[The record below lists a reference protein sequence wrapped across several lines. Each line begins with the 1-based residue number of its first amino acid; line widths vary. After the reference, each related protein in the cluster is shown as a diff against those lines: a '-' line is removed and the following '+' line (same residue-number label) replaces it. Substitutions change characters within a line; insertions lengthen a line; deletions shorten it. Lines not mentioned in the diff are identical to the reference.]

1 MDNLNLSLNSLSL
14 SPTRASPTPTRT
26 SLTAT
31 KSFRFLDLPVE
42 LRLLVYEELLSV
54 GKVFYTPDWFEKKES
69 RRFKDWEK
77 YAKPQVTIL
86 RVCKKILGE
95 AEGVYLGR

>member
-1 MDNLNLSLNSLSL
+1 MDNLVAPLSSLAL
-14 SPTRASPTPTRT
+14 SPTRPPATPT
-26 SLTAT
+26 
-31 KSFRFLDLPVE
+31 KPFRFLDLPVE

-77 YAKPQVTIL
+77 YAKPEVAVL

-95 AEGVYLGR
+95 AEGVYLGS